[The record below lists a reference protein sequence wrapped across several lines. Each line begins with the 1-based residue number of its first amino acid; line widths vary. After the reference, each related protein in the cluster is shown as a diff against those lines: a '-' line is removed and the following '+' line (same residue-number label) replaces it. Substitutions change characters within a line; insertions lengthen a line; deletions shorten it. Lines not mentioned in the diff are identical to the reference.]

1 MARRE
6 GALWFDTAV
15 QIDDS
20 LSDNLYGYYSVD
32 GGPNIQLL
40 PKITLELY
48 DSVPSEEGQVVNLYR
63 GSYNPIIPE
72 GEGLAGHS
80 VVLKVY
86 DPDKMIDYL
95 EYDAVDVCTD
105 EATTAV
111 VSPSSAS
118 VPVGRTRLF
127 TATFYAEDGLPTDNH
142 AEALW
147 GVAPGG
153 GTMNPA
159 TGVFTAEIVGGPFPV
174 SMTAGGVTDLAEVT
188 VVAASSVSGAGMSLD
203 MGMHM

>member
-6 GALWFDTAV
+6 DALWFDTAV

-40 PKITLELY
+40 PKIALELY
-48 DSVPSEEGQVVNLYR
+48 GSEASPEGDTVNLYR
-63 GSYNPIIPE
+63 GSFNPVIPE
-72 GEGLAGHS
+72 GLGGHS

-95 EYDAVDVCTD
+95 EYDSIDVCTD

-118 VPVGRTRLF
+118 VSVGRTRQF
-127 TATFYAEDGLPTDNH
+127 TTSFYAADSLPTENH
-142 AEALW
+142 VEPLW

-159 TGVFTAEIVGGPFPV
+159 TGVFTAETVGGPFPV
-174 SMTAGGVTDLAEVT
+174 SMTAGGVSDLATVT